1 MLPKGGL
8 AAQPPPFVSWGA
20 LVAVGGG
27 QMRLQVAGAHILPL
41 PERDRER
48 KEAFKKK
55 VYLVPFQNEV
65 AVEPRGQR
73 RAQHRAWVTGA

>member
-20 LVAVGGG
+20 LVAAGGG
-27 QMRLQVAGAHILPL
+27 QMQLQVAGAHILPL
-41 PERDRER
+41 PERDPER

-55 VYLVPFQNEV
+55 KKKKKYP
-65 AVEPRGQR
+65 
-73 RAQHRAWVTGA
+73 